1 MLTNY
6 LPHIAVWAV
15 LTTIVVILAVY
26 RRRLD
31 LKVDETLHVL
41 DAEAASIPAQ
51 EEVAK
56 KLAVVDRWGKILTV
70 VAVLYLL
77 GIAAA
82 YVYSSFND
90 TSVKLG

>member
-1 MLTNY
+1 MLTAY
-6 LPHIAVWAV
+6 IPHIAIWAV
-15 LTTIVVILAVY
+15 LTTVVVILAIY

-31 LKVDETLHVL
+31 LKVDETIHVL
-41 DAEAASIPAQ
+41 DSEASELPVQ
-51 EEVAK
+51 EAVAK

-70 VAVLYLL
+70 IAVLYLL

-82 YVYSSFND
+82 YIYSSFTD

>member
-1 MLTNY
+1 MLAAY
-6 LPHIAVWAV
+6 VPHIAVWAV
-15 LTTIVVILAVY
+15 LTTVVVILAIY

-31 LKVDETLHVL
+31 LRVDETIHVL
-41 DAEAASIPAQ
+41 DSEAASIPQQ
-51 EEVAK
+51 EEVSK
-56 KLAVVDRWGKILTV
+56 KLIVIDRWGKILTV

-82 YVYSSFND
+82 YIYSSFND

>member
-1 MLTNY
+1 
-6 LPHIAVWAV
+6 
-15 LTTIVVILAVY
+15 VVILAVY

-31 LKVDETLHVL
+31 LKVDETIHVL
-41 DAEAASIPAQ
+41 DSEASNIPAQ

-82 YVYSSFND
+82 YIYSSFAD

>member
-1 MLTNY
+1 MLAAY
-6 LPHIAVWAV
+6 VPHIAVWAV
-15 LTTIVVILAVY
+15 LTTVVVILAIY

-31 LKVDETLHVL
+31 LRVDETIHVL
-41 DAEAASIPAQ
+41 DSEAASIPQQ
-51 EEVAK
+51 EEVSK
-56 KLAVVDRWGKILTV
+56 KLIVIDRWGKILTV

-90 TSVKLG
+90 TSVRLG

>member
-1 MLTNY
+1 MLTTY
-6 LPHIAVWAV
+6 IPHIAVWAV
-15 LTTIVVILAVY
+15 LTTVVVILALY

-31 LKVDETLHVL
+31 LKVDENVHLM
-41 DAEAASIPAQ
+41 DAEAASIPQQ
-51 EEVAK
+51 EEVSK
-56 KLAVVDRWGKILTV
+56 KLAVVDKWGKILTV

-82 YVYSSFND
+82 YVYSSFSD

>member
-1 MLTNY
+1 MLTTY
-6 LPHIAVWAV
+6 VPHIAVWGV
-15 LTTIVVILAVY
+15 LTTVVVILAIY

-31 LKVDETLHVL
+31 LRVDETLHVL
-41 DAEAASIPAQ
+41 DSEASAIPAQ
-51 EEVAK
+51 IEVAK

-82 YVYSSFND
+82 YIYSSFTD
-90 TSVKLG
+90 TSVRLG